1 MARALRKISTPAKR
15 RDSDDLVAVQRGEA
29 CACCS
34 RHRDAPSLAV
44 REHAPQ
50 LHVPNLGHQ
59 VAARGFRR
67 RGAQL
72 PKAPEEASRSSLVES
87 LNAGEPRPQSLPPPP
102 LVLLLLDKAPD
113 VDMGSL
119 QRQAVLE
126 QACSGEAEGRPLEVT
141 RAQLHA
147 VVQAQERSIEVA
159 RAKLHAALQ
168 AGSPQAAQADEQACM
183 QVWQSLSHAAQP
195 DERPAEAAR
204 THSCA
209 VQADERPEV
218 SRRHSH
224 AAEADERP
232 AVARR
237 HSYAVQADERAQV
250 SGRHSHAAEADE
262 RPAEAR
268 RHSYADQAD
277 ERAQVEHRHSCAAFL
292 AEERPAQVSRRHSHA
307 AEADERP
314 AEVAR
319 RHSYAVQADERA
331 QQLKQTSVLQRCGLR
346 RMRTRSERT
355 RRCRLHGHHHPAL
368 AHQVSCSRRGMICP
382 SSREMI
388 LAGLKLPAV
397 NMKVEVLPCRKCPGW
412 CEPSVESQEGPIEMP
427 RREAL
432 AWNEASPSQTSLS
445 SESLP
450 KGDVAVRA
458 REVRTRPCLAR
469 VPDYVN
475 LVSITSK
482 MRKQALNVHQQ
493 AAASSPR
500 GSMKRAPFRAAMRL
514 TRPPQRFRAGPE
526 T

>member
-1 MARALRKISTPAKR
+1 MS
-15 RDSDDLVAVQRGEA
+15 SMQ
-29 CACCS
+29 S
-34 RHRDAPSLAV
+34 RSV
-44 REHAPQ
+44 T
-50 LHVPNLGHQ
+50 LHV
-59 VAARGFRR
+59 
-67 RGAQL
+67 
-72 PKAPEEASRSSLVES
+72 
-87 LNAGEPRPQSLPPPP
+87 
-102 LVLLLLDKAPD
+102 
-113 VDMGSL
+113 
-119 QRQAVLE
+119 
-126 QACSGEAEGRPLEVT
+126 
-141 RAQLHA
+141 
-147 VVQAQERSIEVA
+147 
-159 RAKLHAALQ
+159 KL
-168 AGSPQAAQADEQACM
+168 
-183 QVWQSLSHAAQP
+183 
-195 DERPAEAAR
+195 
-204 THSCA
+204 
-209 VQADERPEV
+209 
-218 SRRHSH
+218 
-224 AAEADERP
+224 
-232 AVARR
+232 
-237 HSYAVQADERAQV
+237 
-250 SGRHSHAAEADE
+250 
-262 RPAEAR
+262 
-268 RHSYADQAD
+268 
-277 ERAQVEHRHSCAAFL
+277 EHRHSCAAL
-292 AEERPAQVSRRHSHA
+292 QAGAESDIGAGQKHFQCFALCRCGRVSPMRLSRMSDLQRRHERTPAQCKRTSGLSIDIPVLPSKQKSGLLRCLGGTPMQLKQTSDLQRWHEGTPALYKRTSGLRWSIDIPVLPSKQKSGLLRCLGGTPMQLKQTSDLQRWHEGTPTPIKRTSGLRCLGGTPMQLKQTSVLQRSAAKYMTMLCSVQVSRRHSHA

-397 NMKVEVLPCRKCPGW
+397 NMEVEVLPCRKCPGW